1 MGPGAVPGPVD
12 LLSFEEGQEVIHGGL
27 KFGSGSRSGDFKSS
41 VSFALWSITWYL
53 HGNNANVKMQT
64 SCCGQS
70 FCRALCKRPLSGGT
84 PPEQLHG
91 VSLQERREL
100 PSAGGDTIVEGSEA
114 MKEIFTVGHSNRAVE
129 EFLELLATQ
138 EIQVVVDVRSSPY
151 SKFAG
156 QFNREPLRA
165 ALKKAGLYYIFMGD
179 AIGGVPS
186 ERSLYDEE
194 GYVDYGRVAATDA
207 FGEAMGRL
215 LKGVESYRTVLMC
228 GEEDPQ
234 GCHRHLLDARVL
246 REKGVRVLHIRGD
259 GSLEDDEDLCRR
271 DNLGTK
277 DNPGQ
282 NVLFGGE
289 EVEAKWRSLKPV
301 GPDRF
306 GGKRRD
312 PA

>member
-1 MGPGAVPGPVD
+1 MPPAVEAGGILFLGGVCPWAMGPVLCSVQPCCAGD
-12 LLSFEEGQEVIHGGL
+12 LAS
-27 KFGSGSRSGDFKSS
+27 
-41 VSFALWSITWYL
+41 
-53 HGNNANVKMQT
+53 
-64 SCCGQS
+64 
-70 FCRALCKRPLSGGT
+70 
-84 PPEQLHG
+84 
-91 VSLQERREL
+91 
-100 PSAGGDTIVEGSEA
+100 EGSET
-114 MKEIFTVGHSNRAVE
+114 MKQIFTVGHSSRTVE
-129 EFLELLATQ
+129 EFLQLLATQ
-138 EIQVVVDVRSSPY
+138 GIQVVVDVRSSPY

-186 ERSLYDEE
+186 DRSLYDEE
-194 GYVDYGRVAATDA
+194 GYVDYGRISQTEG
-207 FGEAMGRL
+207 FREAIDRL
-215 LKGVESYRTVLMC
+215 LKGIETYRTVLMC

-246 REKGVRVLHIRGD
+246 REKGVQVLHIRGD
-259 GSLEDDEDLCRR
+259 GSVEDDEDLCRR
-271 DNLGTK
+271 DALGTK
-277 DNPGQ
+277 DNPAQ

-306 GGKRRD
+306 GGGRRD